1 MFESQYNYFI
11 FKKMKISQK
20 IYSFVLLFIV
30 FISTSFGQ
38 ENHPINLS
46 DNWEV
51 WFDKVPVSGEIRVG
65 IMTSNEEVKI
75 NPTYF
80 YVMIPKHAEK
90 FLFCEISSR
99 DGRYEASVSY
109 DISNLKPGSHKFIL
123 PTQHINELK
132 NYHSKDITIL
142 TSIGD
147 KLSGDPTY
155 FTSASWEPINSYPAN
170 IYILL
175 NSEKKTSIVVENKK
189 LNTQNEYPCEKI
201 VTDSSIAYNCLCKI
215 PTNVLDASSE
225 LFIKQRVRRMRKIS
239 YNSYPITFKLPS
251 NENW

>member
-1 MFESQYNYFI
+1 
-11 FKKMKISQK
+11 MKRNFYKTSIV
-20 IYSFVLLFIV
+20 FVLLNLLIP
-30 FISTSFGQ
+30 TGWTQ
-38 ENHPINLS
+38 EILPIDLDN
-46 DNWEV
+46 NWEV
-51 WFDKVPVSGEIRVG
+51 WYDKVPVSGEIRVG
-65 IMTSNEEVKI
+65 IMTTNEDANI
-75 NPTYF
+75 NPSYF
-80 YVMIPKHAEK
+80 YVMIPKHTEK

-132 NYHSKDITIL
+132 NYHSNDITIL

-147 KLSGDPTY
+147 TQSGEPTY
-155 FTSASWEPINSYPAN
+155 FTSASWESINSYPAN

-215 PTNVLDASSE
+215 PTNILDASSE